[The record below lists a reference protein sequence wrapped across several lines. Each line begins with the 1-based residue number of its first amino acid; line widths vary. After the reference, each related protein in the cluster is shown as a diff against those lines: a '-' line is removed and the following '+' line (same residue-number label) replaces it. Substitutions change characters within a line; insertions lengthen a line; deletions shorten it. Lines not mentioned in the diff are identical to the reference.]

1 MFQEGWSGLLYQTL
15 LRDQE
20 NGDRKV
26 NAGSGKVVISKLE
39 KSSYCEMVRTEANQM
54 GVNTGKKKKNA
65 DKKVARASMDN
76 SL

>member
-1 MFQEGWSGLLYQTL
+1 MFQEGWSGLLYQML

-26 NAGSGKVVISKLE
+26 NAGSGQVVINKLE
-39 KSSYCEMVRTEANQM
+39 KSSYCEMVRIEANQM
-54 GVNTGKKKKNA
+54 GENTGEKNT

-76 SL
+76 AL

>member
-39 KSSYCEMVRTEANQM
+39 KSSYCEMVRTEAN
-54 GVNTGKKKKNA
+54 
-65 DKKVARASMDN
+65 
-76 SL
+76 